1 MKKSVLL
8 IVIMANFF
16 LLSTSSAGE
25 IRVYD
30 AKDQFLGIL
39 LDSSVY
45 NTTVFIP
52 SLGVVT
58 EITNHPSVGSNYEA
72 DIREHGNGNNM
83 CCTDKVVF
91 SDPGCTG
98 TPHLD
103 AAYPALI
110 KYRCDGKYY
119 KTNGHFKHIYP
130 GYIRWSN
137 CDPYEYG
144 DYGGY
149 YQELEET
156 PLPFNIPLA
165 LPLKFKYSKGATV
178 IPLIN

>member
-1 MKKSVLL
+1 MKKSVFFLT
-8 IVIMANFF
+8 IMAIFF
-16 LLSTSSAGE
+16 LVSRSSAGE
-25 IRVYD
+25 IKVYD
-30 AKDQFLGIL
+30 ANEQFLGIL

-58 EITNHPSVGSNYEA
+58 EITNHPSVGSSYEA
-72 DIREHGNGNNM
+72 DIREHGNGSNM

-98 TPHLD
+98 TPHFD

-119 KTNGHFKHIYP
+119 KTNGNFKHIYP
-130 GYIRWSN
+130 GYIRKLN
-137 CDPYEYG
+137 CAPYEYG

-156 PLPFNIPLA
+156 TLPFNTPLA
-165 LPLKFKYSKGATV
+165 LPLKFRNTKGAVV
-178 IPLIN
+178 IPMN